1 MTAIQQEIEKARIE
15 SLRKQHTTVFNK
27 LNALCKEES
36 DLDIF
41 EFLKNYD
48 ILTSDSFSTAYKVVY
63 K

>member
-1 MTAIQQEIEKARIE
+1 MTAIQQAIEESRIE

-27 LNALCKEES
+27 LNSLCKEES

-48 ILTSDSFSTAYKVVY
+48 ILTSDSFSTSYKVVY

>member
-1 MTAIQQEIEKARIE
+1 MEAIQQAKEEARIE

-27 LNALCKEES
+27 LNSLCKEES

-48 ILTSDSFSTAYKVVY
+48 ILTSDSFSTTYKVVY